1 MLFSHSGRSGLLAI
15 AFSFPERR
23 LFSVLDNWM
32 GRGQGGAESQ
42 DRPAGRRPVIGLALG
57 GGAARGFAH
66 VGIVR
71 TLMAHGI
78 VPDVVVGTSIGAV
91 VGGAYAAGH
100 LDTLEAW
107 ARRLQPRS
115 VLSYLDLRLN
125 GSGLIGG
132 DKLAAELEA
141 AIGSTLIEDLPL
153 KFATVTTEVRT
164 GHETWVTH
172 GRMVDAMRAS
182 YALPGIFAPVLIGG
196 RWLVDGALVNPVPV
210 SVCRALGAELTI
222 AVNLNADVFGPA
234 PAGEDALELEQRNVA
249 EEGGRLG
256 FLRDYFRRRN
266 GTPSTFSVLARS
278 LHIVQD
284 RISRARLAADP
295 PDVMI
300 APRLGHIGYLEF
312 HRAEECIAAGEEAAR
327 QALPRIRE
335 AIRLLEAGGAAWNPN
350 ARPRSSETT
359 VEAAT

>member
-1 MLFSHSGRSGLLAI
+1 M
-15 AFSFPERR
+15 
-23 LFSVLDNWM
+23 VCT
-32 GRGQGGAESQ
+32 
-42 DRPAGRRPVIGLALG
+42 IGIALG
-57 GGAARGFAH
+57 SGVARGWGHIGVLRVLASEG
-66 VGIVR
+66 V
-71 TLMAHGI
+71 
-78 VPDVVVGTSIGAV
+78 VPDFVCGTSIGALIGAV
-91 VGGAYAAGH
+91 YLGGALNH
-100 LDTLEAW
+100 LEAW
-107 ARRLQPRS
+107 ALKLTKARMGRLFDFDFGHGGIIAGRRI
-115 VLSYLDLRLN
+115 LRILHPA
-125 GSGLIGG
+125 L
-132 DKLAAELEA
+132 LEA
-141 AIGSTLIEDLPL
+141 SIDDLHKP
-153 KFATVTTEVRT
+153 FVCVATDLNT
-164 GHETWVTH
+164 GHEVWLREGSV
-172 GRMVDAMRAS
+172 VDALRAS
-182 YALPGIFAPVLIGG
+182 YAIPGLFPPVENGA

-210 SVCRALGAELTI
+210 SVCRALGADLTI

-312 HRAEECIAAGEEAAR
+312 NRAEECIAAGEDAAR

-335 AIRLLEAGGAAWNPN
+335 AIRRLEAGAAAWNPN
-350 ARPRSSETT
+350 VRPRSLDT
-359 VEAAT
+359 AAEIAS

>member
-1 MLFSHSGRSGLLAI
+1 MKCT
-15 AFSFPERR
+15 
-23 LFSVLDNWM
+23 
-32 GRGQGGAESQ
+32 
-42 DRPAGRRPVIGLALG
+42 IGIALG
-57 GGAARGFAH
+57 SGVARGWGH
-66 VGIVR
+66 IGVLRVLISE
-71 TLMAHGI
+71 GI
-78 VPDVVVGTSIGAV
+78 VPDFVCGTSIGALIGAV
-91 VGGAYAAGH
+91 YLGGALG
-100 LDTLEAW
+100 DLEAW
-107 ARRLQPRS
+107 ALKLTKARMGRLFDFDFGHGGIIAGRRILR
-115 VLSYLDLRLN
+115 VLHPAL
-125 GSGLIGG
+125 
-132 DKLAAELEA
+132 LEA
-141 AIGSTLIEDLPL
+141 TIDELRKPFVCVATDLN
-153 KFATVTTEVRT
+153 T
-164 GHETWVTH
+164 GHEVWLREGSVI
-172 GRMVDAMRAS
+172 DALRAS
-182 YALPGIFAPVLIGG
+182 YAIPGLFPPVENGT

-312 HRAEECIAAGEEAAR
+312 HRAAECIAAGQDAAR
-327 QALPRIRE
+327 QAVPRIRE
-335 AIRLLEAGGAAWNPN
+335 VIRLLGAGGASWNPN
-350 ARPRSSETT
+350 ARPRSAETA
-359 VEAAT
+359 EATS

>member
-1 MLFSHSGRSGLLAI
+1 MKCT
-15 AFSFPERR
+15 
-23 LFSVLDNWM
+23 
-32 GRGQGGAESQ
+32 
-42 DRPAGRRPVIGLALG
+42 IGIALG
-57 GGAARGFAH
+57 SGVARGWGQIG
-66 VGIVR
+66 VVR
-71 TLMAHGI
+71 GLESEGI
-78 VPDVVVGTSIGAV
+78 VPDLVCGTSIGALIGAV
-91 VGGAYAAGH
+91 YLGGTLPDLENWALKLTKARIGRFFDFDFGQGGIIAGRRVLQILH
-100 LDTLEAW
+100 PALLEA
-107 ARRLQPRS
+107 S
-115 VLSYLDLRLN
+115 VDQLRKPFVCVATDLN
-125 GSGLIGG
+125 
-132 DKLAAELEA
+132 
-141 AIGSTLIEDLPL
+141 
-153 KFATVTTEVRT
+153 T
-164 GHETWVTH
+164 GHEVWLRDGSV
-172 GRMVDAMRAS
+172 VDALRAS
-182 YALPGIFAPVLIGG
+182 SAIPALFPPVAVGS

-210 SVCRALGAELTI
+210 SVCRALGAELTM

-234 PAGEDALELEQRNVA
+234 PAGEDALDLEQREVA
-249 EEGGRLG
+249 AEGSKLG
-256 FLRDYFRRRN
+256 FIREYFRRRN